1 MHVDMRISD
10 DARRLAHNIAQRL
23 DKGLHAALA
32 PLLAG
37 IGRSRFDRI
46 MIRDDTERVKR
57 LIWFPV
63 ELEVLADITAT
74 VTAFKAADILAC
86 LVDPTTPVD
95 PDLRMMIRRD
105 QFFLHRSPT
114 QKGLEEKLRNL
125 ILDPHKIVSIE
136 GPLRLDL
143 CSDEV
148 IKTQVKNERL
158 YWGLTPRRAQ
168 YRESAAMARR
178 DEIFDDYANAET
190 IIIGQRSRFHDDLL
204 AGGGIYTG
212 LPPKYALQQEA
223 DFATVYIRE
232 LNFDYRRVNE
242 SKWPQYIREWA
253 EGYERV
259 MAFNDRVIMYVR
271 EAGTKRDLLE
281 KTGDPVRDLLFQE
294 ELAKLYEAI
303 HPKYLTHTPTRDKVL
318 EMMDMDLG
326 AMDRR
331 RKLIQQEQDRK
342 LEPDK
347 DDRDTI
353 IYHFR
358 ADRT

>member
-1 MHVDMRISD
+1 MNVDMRISD

-23 DKGLHAALA
+23 DKGLHPALA
-32 PLLAG
+32 PLLVA
-37 IGRSRFDRI
+37 IDRSRFDRI
-46 MIRDDTERVKR
+46 MIRDDIERVKR

-63 ELEVLADITAT
+63 ELEMLADITAT
-74 VTAFKAADILAC
+74 VTPFKAADVLAC

-95 PDLRMMIRRD
+95 PDLSVMIRRD

-114 QKGLEEKLRNL
+114 QKEMEDKLRNL
-125 ILDPHKIVSIE
+125 ILHAHNIVSIE

-168 YRESAAMARR
+168 YRESAAIARR
-178 DEIFDDYANAET
+178 DEILDDYANAET

-212 LPPKYALQQEA
+212 LPPECRHQQEA
-223 DFATVYIRE
+223 DFATDYIRE
-232 LNFDYRRVNE
+232 LNFDYRCVNE
-242 SKWPQYIREWA
+242 SKWPQYIRDWA
-253 EGYERV
+253 ERYERV
-259 MAFNDRVIMYVR
+259 MAINDRVIMYVR
-271 EAGTKRDLLE
+271 EAGSKRDLLE
-281 KTGDPVRDLLFQE
+281 RTGDPVRDLLFQE

-303 HPKYLTHTPTRDKVL
+303 RPEYLTHTPTRDKVL
-318 EMMDMDLG
+318 EMIDMDSD
-326 AMDRR
+326 AIDRR

-358 ADRT
+358 PDRT